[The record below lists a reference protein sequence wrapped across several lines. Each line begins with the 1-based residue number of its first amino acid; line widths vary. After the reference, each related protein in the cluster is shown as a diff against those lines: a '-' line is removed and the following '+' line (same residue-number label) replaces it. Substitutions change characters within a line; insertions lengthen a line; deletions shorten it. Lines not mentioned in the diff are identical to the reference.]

1 MKREELD
8 NLLKELVTPETTTE
22 RGLEI
27 IKAIQDDKSNALA
40 KYDELV
46 DKTEQ
51 LQNSYN
57 ELKKTKV
64 DDFFNKGT
72 EFEPPKETTDT
83 SNSLE
88 ETEEQIP
95 SYDDLVSE
103 MIGE

>member
-8 NLLKELVTPETTTE
+8 TLLKELVTPETTAE

-27 IKAIQDDKSNALA
+27 IKAIQDDKDNSLA

-46 DKTEQ
+46 TRTDK
-51 LQNSYN
+51 LQNEYN
-57 ELKKTKV
+57 DLKKTKV

-72 EFEPPKETTDT
+72 DFEPPKETEDT
-83 SNSLE
+83 SNPNE
-88 ETEEQIP
+88 EPEP
-95 SYDDLVSE
+95 LPNYDDLVSE